1 MPTIHVS
8 NNVNEKIDELLVKL
22 VTETQMKIKRSLVIE
37 LAFQKGLDNITA
49 EDVKKHLLKH
59 P

>member
-37 LAFQKGLDNITA
+37 LAFQKGFDNVTA
-49 EDVKKHLLKH
+49 EDVKEHLLKH